1 MRRRAEAEPLYRKT
15 LDIMEWAYGP
25 SHLDVA
31 SCLYNLGGCVG
42 EAGLLASCWRQCH
55 CWLEQGEC
63 ISQESPAGVFIAMS
77 IGCSF
82 ETHQGR

>member
-31 SCLYNLGGCVG
+31 SCLYNLGGCVV
-42 EAGLLASCWRQCH
+42 EAGLLVSCWRH
-55 CWLEQGEC
+55 
-63 ISQESPAGVFIAMS
+63 IPIA
-77 IGCSF
+77 C
-82 ETHQGR
+82 